1 VAQWKASNDP
11 SGRLIAS
18 HNSATPANADDGA
31 HANGNGAV
39 AKGNGHVN
47 GAVANGNGNGA
58 VASGSG
64 HVNGKANGKANGTL
78 E

>member
-18 HNSATPANADDGA
+18 HNSATPAHADADT
-31 HANGNGAV
+31 HANGNGKVENGNGAV
-39 AKGNGHVN
+39 ANGKGHVNGMANGNGHVN
-47 GAVANGNGNGA
+47 GT
-58 VASGSG
+58 
-64 HVNGKANGKANGTL
+64 ANGKANGAL